1 MAPSSIAGPMPTAR
15 PPRAL
20 EFYYLIATPAFALA
34 DRFWGIS
41 VRAAFLDGWPAAR
54 YGYYAVCFG
63 CGLWAWRAP
72 RMARSIAIGESSVNI
87 VLLIFSTMLGYYDV
101 IDKVAADQPV
111 GDFFG
116 PQRAANLAIAAVAL
130 MVGYFRSRSAGKS

>member
-1 MAPSSIAGPMPTAR
+1 MTDQAPRRTR
-15 PPRAL
+15 PVDL
-20 EFYYLIATPAFALA
+20 YYLVGTPLFAVA
-34 DRFWGIS
+34 DHFWGIS

-72 RMARSIAIGESSVNI
+72 SMARFIAIGESSANI
-87 VLLIFSTMLGYYDV
+87 VLLIFSVMMAYYAV
-101 IDKVAADQPV
+101 IDRVAADLPV
-111 GDFFG
+111 GDHFG

-130 MVGYFRSRSAGKS
+130 MYSYFRSRR